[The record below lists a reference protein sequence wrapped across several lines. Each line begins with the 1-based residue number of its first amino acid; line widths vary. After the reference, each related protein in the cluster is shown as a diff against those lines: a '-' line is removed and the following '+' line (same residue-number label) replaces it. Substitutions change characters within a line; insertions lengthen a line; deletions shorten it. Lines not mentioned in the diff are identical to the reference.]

1 MKKNKLSVAAFLSI
15 VAAVLA
21 LVDIFLYRTVMYT
34 YQPVFYMLAGV
45 IALAAVGCLLGL
57 VAPKLANYIP
67 ICMTFLLASAIVWG
81 SMLMV
86 NQIGYVIAGLDG
98 VETILTYIF
107 FAGFTFAAVVISLI
121 AAFLP
126 MAQKVES

>member
-1 MKKNKLSVAAFLSI
+1 MNKNKLGAAAFLSI

-34 YQPVFYMLAGV
+34 YTPVYYMLGGV
-45 IALAAVGCLLGL
+45 IVLALLGCVL
-57 VAPKLANYIP
+57 AKVAPRIANYVP
-67 ICMTFLLASAIVWG
+67 IGMVFLLASAIVWG

-86 NQIGYVIAGLDG
+86 NQIAYVISGLDG
-98 VETILTYIF
+98 VDTIVSYIF

-121 AAFLP
+121 ASF
-126 MAQKVES
+126 MKTGVKVEG